1 MFILLNPYIG
11 SPQNNAILLPK
22 KKQIKKKIQ
31 GPNLMNLSQVT
42 GLPTHGVTSIKAW
55 TSPECPI

>member
-22 KKQIKKKIQ
+22 KNKLKKIQ

-55 TSPECPI
+55 TSPE